1 MVVIIAIIK
10 LIVILC
16 IVATV
21 HEFGHFIAAKLL
33 KVGVNEFS
41 IGFGPKIVQ
50 KKHKE
55 TMYSLRWIP
64 LGGYVMIEG
73 EGEESD
79 KENSFNKKNAFEKC
93 IILSMGVIFNVI
105 LAFVILM
112 STAFTSPTLTTEIKV
127 FTNNSVLTDAG
138 LLAGDRITKINNDNV
153 TLASDLLNTK
163 YAENNITEIEYER
176 DGVINKV
183 TLNNA
188 VKNIGYIGVGF
199 LSNGSDSVT
208 NKVDSVRPGKA
219 AEKADIKSGDI
230 ILKVQGISVN
240 NSNEIISIVQQ
251 NPNNELEFLIDRNG
265 EKLTKKVVPEMQKL
279 FDLGIADVTSVNTNL
294 GYAFN
299 NSIKIITTV
308 VSSYVDLFRGK
319 VVLDD
324 VSSIVGIG
332 VVVSKTADA
341 VEYLNMLAIISL
353 AIGVANILPF
363 PPLDGGKIL
372 FVLIGAVTRKKI
384 PLNVEAIVSFI
395 GFGALILLTIV
406 VTYKDIVRIF

>member
-1 MVVIIAIIK
+1 MVVIIAIVK

-16 IVATV
+16 IVATI

-41 IGFGPKIVQ
+41 IGFGPKIIQ
-50 KKHKE
+50 KKYKE
-55 TMYSLRWIP
+55 TMYSLRWVP

-79 KENSFNKKNAFEKC
+79 KPNSFNRKNAFEKC

-112 STAFTSPTLTTEIKV
+112 TTAFTSPTLTTEIKELK
-127 FTNNSVLTDAG
+127 NDSVLIEVG
-138 LLAGDRITKINNDNV
+138 ILPGDKITKINGDSV
-153 TLASDLLNTK
+153 TLAADLFDTK
-163 YAENNITEIEYER
+163 YAERELTQIEYER
-176 DGVINKV
+176 NGIIHTVFIND
-183 TLNNA
+183 A
-188 VKNIGYIGVGF
+188 VKSIGYIGVGF
-199 LSNGSDSVT
+199 LSNGTNGGT
-208 NKVDSVRPGKA
+208 NKVDSVRPGKP
-219 AEKADIKSGDI
+219 AEKSGIKSGDL
-230 ILKVQGISVN
+230 ILKVNGTEVS
-240 NSNEIISIVQQ
+240 SSTEIINLVQQ
-251 NPNNELEFLIDRNG
+251 NPNKNLELLIDRNG
-265 EKLTKKVVPEMQKL
+265 EVITKTIVPEMQEQ
-279 FDLGIADVTSVNTNL
+279 FDLGIADVTSVKTNL
-294 GYAFN
+294 VYAFD
-299 NSIKIITTV
+299 NSVKVITTV
-308 VSSYVDLFRGK
+308 AGSYVDLFRGK

-332 VVVSKTADA
+332 VVVSKTVDI

-372 FVLIGAVTRKKI
+372 FVAIGAVTRKKI

-395 GFGALILLTIV
+395 GFGALILLTLV

>member
-41 IGFGPKIVQ
+41 IGFGPKIIQ

-55 TMYSLRWIP
+55 TVYSLRWIP

-79 KENSFNKKNAFEKC
+79 KPNSFNKKNAFEKC

-112 STAFTSPTLTTEIKV
+112 STAFTSPTLTTQVKE
-127 FTNNSVLTDAG
+127 FSNDSVLVEAG
-138 LLAGDRITKINNDNV
+138 LLPGDKITKINGDNV
-153 TLASDLLNTK
+153 ILAADLLNTK
-163 YAENNITEIEYER
+163 YTENSITEIEYER
-176 DGVINKV
+176 NGIINKI
-183 TLNNA
+183 TIEDA
-188 VKNIGYIGVGF
+188 VKNIGYIGIGF
-199 LSNGSDSVT
+199 LSNVADGIT

-219 AEKADIKSGDI
+219 AEKADIKPGDI
-230 ILKVQGISVN
+230 ILEVKGIKV
-240 NSNEIISIVQQ
+240 NSSTEIIKIVQQ

-265 EKLTKKVVPEMQKL
+265 ETITKSLIPEMQSQ
-279 FDLGIADVTSVNTNL
+279 FDLGIIDVNSVNTNL
-294 GYAFN
+294 VYAFN
-299 NSIKIITTV
+299 NSVKIIETV
-308 VSSYVDLFRGK
+308 VGSYVDLFKGK

-332 VVVSKTADA
+332 VVVSKTAD
-341 VEYLNMLAIISL
+341 VIEYLNMLAIISL

-372 FVLIGAVTRKKI
+372 FVLIGSITRKKI